1 MKTQLRKLDLI
12 FKHTRLEADMFYS
25 ISVRE
30 NEIVLQGEYTS
41 EKVLL
46 FRELFGRASI
56 GENGYIKF
64 NKGNIYIVLT

>member
-12 FKHTRLEADMFYS
+12 FKHTQLEADMFYS

-30 NEIVLQGEYTS
+30 NEITLQGEYTS

-46 FRELFGRASI
+46 FQELFGCASI
-56 GENGYIKF
+56 RENGFIHSSK
-64 NKGNIYIVLT
+64 NNIHILLT